1 MQTNLDPEALD
12 GCEPTEKRKTFAHPF
27 MPLANSAKFVTMH
40 LPQKTW
46 AFLWVILG
54 LAATRGFAATPNV
67 DKGRQHW
74 AFQQLS
80 HPKPTRADVSERP
93 GSEVDQFIRN
103 SLQAKGL
110 NLSPTADRRT
120 LIRRATL
127 DLTGLPPTPEEVEA
141 FASDVTPTA
150 YERLLD
156 RLLASPRYGER
167 WGRHWLDLARY
178 ADSSGFHNDLDRP
191 YAWRYRD
198 YVIKSFNDDTPYSRF
213 VAEQIAGDELE
224 GAGETGLVA
233 TGFGRNGPSNED
245 NMGNDKEQYR
255 LDELDDV
262 ISTTSM
268 VFLGLTVGCARC
280 HDHKHDPI
288 TAEDYYRLLAIFNCT
303 EKLGV
308 PKEGKATGANETKQ
322 VQALVETSSKI
333 RPTHLLRRGSLA
345 NKGPEVQPGVPAVLA
360 GIAPTYPPAAPTERS
375 TGRRRA
381 LAEWIS
387 DPANPL
393 TYRVLANRIWQH
405 HFGQGL
411 VATPSDFGINGARPT
426 HPELLDFLAA
436 RLIADGGRIKPLH
449 KLIMLSA
456 TYQQSSRS
464 HPRGLEVDP
473 QNSLLWRMNPR
484 RMEAEILRD
493 SLLAVS
499 GQLNLEMGGKGI
511 KPRMRPELLPASQ
524 RNKWPTI
531 VQEGPDHWR
540 RSVYIYV
547 KRQLLLPVLELFDSP
562 TTTDTCAVRTASV
575 LPTQALVLMN
585 DEFVEDQA
593 GYLASRALREA
604 GNEAASA
611 IGRLHALALSAPPS
625 PQRLREA
632 LAFVND
638 REKAYLTEQSAAH
651 PARQRALTDLAHV
664 LMNSSEFLHIE

>member
-1 MQTNLDPEALD
+1 
-12 GCEPTEKRKTFAHPF
+12 
-27 MPLANSAKFVTMH
+27 MH
-40 LPQKTW
+40 LTPQTL
-46 AFLWVILG
+46 AVLWVMLG
-54 LAATRGFAATPNV
+54 LTATRGFAAAPTL

-74 AFQQLS
+74 SFRQLS
-80 HPKPTRADVSERP
+80 QPQPTRGDVSSRP
-93 GSEVDQFIRN
+93 ENEVDRFIRN
-103 SLQAKGL
+103 ALQSKGL
-110 NLSPTADRRT
+110 SLSPAADRRT
-120 LIRRATL
+120 LIRRATF
-127 DLTGLPPTPEEVEA
+127 DLTGLPPTPEEVEE
-141 FASDVTPTA
+141 FASDLTATA
-150 YERLLD
+150 YERLID

-191 YAWRYRD
+191 HAWRYRD
-198 YVIKSFNDDTPYSRF
+198 YVIQSFNDDKPYARF
-213 VAEQIAGDELE
+213 VAEQIAGDELA
-224 GAGETGLVA
+224 GAGEAGLVA

-268 VFLGLTVGCARC
+268 VFLGLTIGCARC

-288 TAEDYYRLLAIFNCT
+288 TAEDYYRLLAVFNCT
-303 EKLGV
+303 EKVGV
-308 PKEGKATGANETKQ
+308 PKEGKAAGANEPKQ

-333 RPTHLLRRGSLA
+333 RPTYLLRRGSVA
-345 NKGPEVQPGVPAVLA
+345 NKGPEVQPGVPAVLS
-360 GIAPTYPPAAPTERS
+360 GITPPYPTPAPRERS

-381 LAEWIS
+381 LAEWITA
-387 DPANPL
+387 PTNPL

-411 VATPSDFGINGARPT
+411 VSTPSDFGFNGARPT

-473 QNSLLWRMNPR
+473 QNSLLWRTNPR
-484 RMEAEILRD
+484 RMEAETLRD
-493 SLLAVS
+493 SVLAAS

-531 VQEGPDHWR
+531 AQEGPDHWR

-547 KRQLLLPVLELFDSP
+547 KRQLLLPMLELFDSP
-562 TTTDTCAVRTASV
+562 TTTDTCAVRMASV
-575 LPTQALVLMN
+575 LPTQALLLMN
-585 DEFVEDQA
+585 DEFIEDQA
-593 GYLASRALREA
+593 GHLAQRALREA

-611 IGRLHALALSAPPS
+611 IGRLHALALSAPPA

-632 LAFVND
+632 LAFVQG
-638 REKAYLTEQSAAH
+638 RERVYSNEPPATP

-664 LMNSSEFLHIE
+664 LLNSSEFLHIE

>member
-1 MQTNLDPEALD
+1 
-12 GCEPTEKRKTFAHPF
+12 
-27 MPLANSAKFVTMH
+27 MH
-40 LPQKTW
+40 LTPQTL
-46 AFLWVILG
+46 AVLWVMLG
-54 LAATRGFAATPNV
+54 LTATRGFAAAPTL

-74 AFQQLS
+74 SFQQLS
-80 HPKPTRADVSERP
+80 GFQPTRGDVSSRP
-93 GSEVDQFIRN
+93 ENEVDRFIRN
-103 SLQAKGL
+103 ALQSKGL
-110 NLSPTADRRT
+110 SLSPAADRRT
-120 LIRRATL
+120 LIRRATF
-127 DLTGLPPTPEEVEA
+127 DLTGLPPTPEEVEK
-141 FASDVTPTA
+141 FASDLTSTA
-150 YERLLD
+150 YERLID

-191 YAWRYRD
+191 HAWRYRD
-198 YVIKSFNDDTPYSRF
+198 YVIQSFNDDKPYARF
-213 VAEQIAGDELE
+213 VAEQIAGDELA
-224 GAGETGLVA
+224 GAGEAGLVA

-268 VFLGLTVGCARC
+268 VFLGLTIGCARC

-288 TAEDYYRLLAIFNCT
+288 TAEDYYRLLAVFNGT
-303 EKLGV
+303 EKVGV
-308 PKEGKATGANETKQ
+308 PKEGKAAGANEPKQ

-333 RPTHLLRRGSLA
+333 RPTYLLRRGSVA
-345 NKGPEVQPGVPAVLA
+345 NKGPEVQPGVPAVLS
-360 GIAPTYPPAAPTERS
+360 GITPPYPTPAPTERS

-381 LAEWIS
+381 LAEWITA
-387 DPANPL
+387 PANPL
-393 TYRVLANRIWQH
+393 TYRVLANRVWQH
-405 HFGQGL
+405 HFGLGL
-411 VATPSDFGINGARPT
+411 VSTPSDFGFNGARPT

-473 QNSLLWRMNPR
+473 QNSLLWRTNPR
-484 RMEAEILRD
+484 RMEAETLRD
-493 SLLAVS
+493 SVLAAS

-531 VQEGPDHWR
+531 AQEGPDHWR

-547 KRQLLLPVLELFDSP
+547 KRQLLLPMLELFDSP
-562 TTTDTCAVRTASV
+562 TTTDTCAVRMASV
-575 LPTQALVLMN
+575 LPTQALLLMN
-585 DEFVEDQA
+585 DEFIEDQA
-593 GYLASRALREA
+593 GHLAQRALREA

-611 IGRLHALALSAPPS
+611 IGRLHALALSAPPA

-632 LAFVND
+632 LAFVQD
-638 REKAYLTEQSAAH
+638 RERVYSTEPSATP

-664 LMNSSEFLHIE
+664 LLNSSEFLHIE

>member
-1 MQTNLDPEALD
+1 
-12 GCEPTEKRKTFAHPF
+12 
-27 MPLANSAKFVTMH
+27 MH
-40 LPQKTW
+40 LTPQTL
-46 AFLWVILG
+46 AVLWVMLG
-54 LAATRGFAATPNV
+54 LTATRGFAAAPTL

-74 AFQQLS
+74 SFRQLS
-80 HPKPTRADVSERP
+80 QPQPTRGDVSSRP
-93 GSEVDQFIRN
+93 ENEVDRFIRN
-103 SLQAKGL
+103 ALQSKGL
-110 NLSPTADRRT
+110 SLSPAAGRRT
-120 LIRRATL
+120 LIRRATF
-127 DLTGLPPTPEEVEA
+127 DLTGLPPTPEEVEE
-141 FASDVTPTA
+141 FASDLTATA
-150 YERLLD
+150 YERLID

-191 YAWRYRD
+191 HAWRYRD
-198 YVIKSFNDDTPYSRF
+198 YVIQSFNDDKPYARF
-213 VAEQIAGDELE
+213 VAEQIAGDELA
-224 GAGETGLVA
+224 GAGEAGLVA

-268 VFLGLTVGCARC
+268 VFLGLTIGCARC

-288 TAEDYYRLLAIFNCT
+288 TAEDYYRLLAVFNCT
-303 EKLGV
+303 EKVGV
-308 PKEGKATGANETKQ
+308 PKEGKAAGANEPKQ

-333 RPTHLLRRGSLA
+333 RPTYLLRRGSVA
-345 NKGPEVQPGVPAVLA
+345 NKGPEVQPGVPAVLS
-360 GIAPTYPPAAPTERS
+360 GITPPYPTPAPRERS

-381 LAEWIS
+381 LAEWITA
-387 DPANPL
+387 PTNPL

-411 VATPSDFGINGARPT
+411 VSTPSDFGFNGARPT

-473 QNSLLWRMNPR
+473 QNSLLWRTNPR
-484 RMEAEILRD
+484 RMEAETLRD
-493 SLLAVS
+493 SVLAAS

-531 VQEGPDHWR
+531 AQEGPDHWR

-547 KRQLLLPVLELFDSP
+547 KRQLLLPMLELFDSP
-562 TTTDTCAVRTASV
+562 TTTDTCAVRMASV
-575 LPTQALVLMN
+575 LPTQALLLMN
-585 DEFVEDQA
+585 DEFIEDQA
-593 GYLASRALREA
+593 GHLAQRALREA

-611 IGRLHALALSAPPS
+611 IGRLHALALSAPPA

-632 LAFVND
+632 LAFVQG
-638 REKAYLTEQSAAH
+638 RERVYSNEPPATP

-664 LMNSSEFLHIE
+664 LLNSSEFLHIE